1 MCRWSGPKITL
12 VSCEKKNII
21 KKNLDL
27 FLSKKCGLS
36 IRANL
41 VTRLGLRSGWGAV
54 GPYFPPQRFG
64 EALLIIIVLD
74 WVVFKE
80 TTWKMKTKG
89 SFSLYLLKF
98 CPTKHSKQVGNENDP
113 SLSLCDGC
121 NQLAFVLLFMWL
133 VFLWFVTTWQLH
145 MQKKITTKAALS
157 YHQGWSLTR
166 WQVQWS
172 TK

>member
-1 MCRWSGPKITL
+1 MISPKNNIGEL
-12 VSCEKKNII
+12 WKKNII

-64 EALLIIIVLD
+64 EALIVIIVLD

-98 CPTKHSKQVGNENDP
+98 CPTKHSKQVGNDP
-113 SLSLCDGC
+113 SLS
-121 NQLAFVLLFMWL
+121 MWRL
-133 VFLWFVTTWQLH
+133 QPAT
-145 MQKKITTKAALS
+145 S
-157 YHQGWSLTR
+157 
-166 WQVQWS
+166 
-172 TK
+172 